1 MHMSSSPTATAATFA
16 QVDQSGA
23 ANFLIDFLDRTA
35 EAHFAHINQRSFDLL
50 QLRPGAKVLD
60 AGCGT
65 GDSARQIRSLLGE
78 QGSVVGVD
86 ASQNMIDLARERDD
100 SSQYRSTFEVA
111 DIQHLP
117 CETSSFDAC
126 RVSRVL
132 LHVADPEA
140 ALQEL
145 VRVVR
150 ENAPIVAI
158 EPDFETL
165 IMAHPDRET
174 TRIVRN
180 CFCDS
185 FAHGTIGRWLP
196 VLFRRLGLANVRC
209 EPYTIPVTAEFL
221 FDSFRIGDAAQKAVE
236 KQLISPAQSDNFIEK
251 LHQAKEQ
258 DDFFAAATVFLV
270 SGQKQ

>member
-1 MHMSSSPTATAATFA
+1 MSSSPTATPSTFS

-23 ANFLIDFLDRTA
+23 TSFLVDFLDRTA

-50 QLRPGAKVLD
+50 SLHPASKVLD

-65 GDSARQIRSLLGE
+65 GDGVRQIRNLLGE
-78 QGSVVGVD
+78 QGEVVGVD
-86 ASQNMIDLARERDD
+86 ASQNMIDLARERDA

-117 CETSSFDAC
+117 FEASTFDAC

-132 LHVADPEA
+132 LHVSDPEA

-145 VRVVR
+145 IRVTRSKSPV
-150 ENAPIVAI
+150 VAI

-185 FAHGTIGRWLP
+185 FANGTIGRWLP
-196 VLFRRLGLANVRC
+196 VLFRRLGLSNVRC
-209 EPYTIPVTAEFL
+209 EPYTISVTAEFL
-221 FDSFRIGDAAQKAVE
+221 LESFRIGDAAQKAE
-236 KQLISPAQSDNFIEK
+236 QMQLISPAQTQSFLEK
-251 LHQAKEQ
+251 LHRAKEEG
-258 DDFFAAATVFLV
+258 DFFAAAAVFLV
-270 SGQKQ
+270 SGQKR